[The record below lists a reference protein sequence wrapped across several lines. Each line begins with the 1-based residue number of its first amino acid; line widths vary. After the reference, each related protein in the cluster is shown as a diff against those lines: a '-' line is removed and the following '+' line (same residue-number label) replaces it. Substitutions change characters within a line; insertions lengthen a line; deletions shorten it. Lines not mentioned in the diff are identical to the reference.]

1 MKTMFPA
8 SRRFPPLARPARRA
22 RRVAPAV
29 GLVAAIL
36 LLPAAACR
44 GDDPAAPLPPLPA
57 EPMAEPATRPA
68 MFEAAASAPI
78 DRPLPLRQPAAAAEE
93 PATGSAT
100 AVPSVPRAGN
110 WTLLL
115 AIAAAFGVLAMARL
129 RPFRNA
135 RGLPADV
142 FEVLGEA
149 SLGGQHAVRVVRF
162 GPRTLLVAVSSAG
175 CQTLA
180 ELTDPQAT
188 ERIVAACSPG
198 RAVRPVPA
206 SVAKPRPRPVSA
218 VRPDAA
224 GEEAA

>member
-1 MKTMFPA
+1 MKIMSAA
-8 SRRFPPLARPARRA
+8 SRRFAPLARPARL
-22 RRVAPAV
+22 VSPAI
-29 GLVAAIL
+29 GLVAAFL

-44 GDDPAAPLPPLPA
+44 GDEPAAPLPPLPE

-68 MFEAAASAPI
+68 TFEAASSAPI

-93 PATGSAT
+93 LATGSTT
-100 AVPSVPRAGN
+100 AAPSVPRAGN

-129 RPFRNA
+129 RPFRTV
-135 RGLPADV
+135 RSLPADV

-162 GPRTLLVAVSSAG
+162 GPRTLLIAVSSAG
-175 CQTLA
+175 SQTLA

-188 ERIVAACSPG
+188 ERIVAACSPA
-198 RAVRPVPA
+198 RAVRPVPVWA
-206 SVAKPRPRPVSA
+206 AAKPPPRPVSA

>member
-1 MKTMFPA
+1 MKIVSA
-8 SRRFPPLARPARRA
+8 SSRRFPSLARPARRA
-22 RRVAPAV
+22 RRVATAIGV
-29 GLVAAIL
+29 VAALL
-36 LLPAAACR
+36 LLPAAVCR
-44 GDDPAAPLPPLPA
+44 GDDQAGPLPPLPE
-57 EPMAEPATRPA
+57 EPTAEPATRPA
-68 MFEAAASAPI
+68 TFEAAASAPI
-78 DRPLPLRQPAAAAEE
+78 DQPLPLRQPASASAEVVEE
-93 PATGSAT
+93 PATV
-100 AVPSVPRAGN
+100 VPHVPRGN

-129 RPFRNA
+129 RPFRTA

-175 CQTLA
+175 SQTLA

-188 ERIVAACSPG
+188 ERVVAACSPG

-206 SVAKPRPRPVSA
+206 SAAKPRPRPVSA

>member
-1 MKTMFPA
+1 MKIMSA
-8 SRRFPPLARPARRA
+8 SSRRFPSLARPARRG
-22 RRVAPAV
+22 RRVATAI
-29 GLVAAIL
+29 GLVAAL
-36 LLPAAACR
+36 MLLPAAACR
-44 GDDPAAPLPPLPA
+44 GDDQAGPLPPLPE

-68 MFEAAASAPI
+68 TFEAAASAPI
-78 DRPLPLRQPAAAAEE
+78 DRPLPLRQPASAAAVEE
-93 PATGSAT
+93 PATV
-100 AVPSVPRAGN
+100 VPSVPRGN

-129 RPFRNA
+129 RPFRTA

-175 CQTLA
+175 SQTLA

-206 SVAKPRPRPVSA
+206 SAAKPRPRPVSA